1 MSLTWYKKPT
11 AYIILNGENPE
22 EAFPIGSGTRKGSPL
37 ILLLFNILLEVFTNA
52 VGKKIKVLQ
61 VRKEAIPSSFA
72 DNMVYVEYPKELT
85 KNLEIINNY
94 TSRIKA

>member
-22 EAFPIGSGTRKGSPL
+22 EAFPIGSDTRQGCPL
-37 ILLLFNILLEVFTNA
+37 VILLFNILLEVFTNA
-52 VGKKIKVLQ
+52 IGKKIKVLQ

-72 DNMVYVEYPKELT
+72 DSTVYIEYPKELT
-85 KNLEIINNY
+85 KKK
-94 TSRIKA
+94 TWQKTWR

>member
-1 MSLTWYKKPT
+1 M
-11 AYIILNGENPE
+11 
-22 EAFPIGSGTRKGSPL
+22 
-37 ILLLFNILLEVFTNA
+37 LEVFTNA